1 MKKRNFLHRTQKK
14 RYKAGKFKNPYFDKN
29 SKKIFSLVFPII
41 GAFTGLIILI
51 VILFTHT
58 NLNIT
63 NVEINGIK
71 FIDKQIIKKEINS
84 YLNNNYLFVFKKR
97 NVFLFNKNELVKRLK
112 SKFIF
117 DELFIDLHKKQIT
130 IHLTERTSQLLWTTN
145 DIIYVVDLNGVV
157 VRELSAVELEILDTE
172 ISDPSIIT
180 KDKRR
185 LDELPIFLD
194 KNNLKINIG
203 DSVLKETEI
212 VSIIEFHKHLKNQG
226 IEFTNTNID
235 RLAGKWIGVKTK
247 DGYDIL
253 FDATADINNQA
264 MNLKTIL
271 QEKIDDKSK
280 LNYIDLRF
288 GDHVYFK

>member
-29 SKKIFSLVFPII
+29 SKKIFSLIFPII

-84 YLNNNYLFVFKKR
+84 YLNNNYLFIFKKR
-97 NVFLFNKNELVKRLK
+97 NIFLFNKNELVKQLK

-117 DELFIDLHKKQIT
+117 DELFIALQKKQIT
-130 IHLTERTSQLLWTTN
+130 IHLTERTSQLLWITN
-145 DIIYVVDLNGVV
+145 DIIYVVDLNGIV

-172 ISDPSIIT
+172 ISNPSIMT

-212 VSIIEFHKHLKNQG
+212 VSIIEFHEHLKNQG
-226 IEFTNTNID
+226 IEFTETKID
-235 RLAGKWIGVKTK
+235 RLAGKWIGVETK